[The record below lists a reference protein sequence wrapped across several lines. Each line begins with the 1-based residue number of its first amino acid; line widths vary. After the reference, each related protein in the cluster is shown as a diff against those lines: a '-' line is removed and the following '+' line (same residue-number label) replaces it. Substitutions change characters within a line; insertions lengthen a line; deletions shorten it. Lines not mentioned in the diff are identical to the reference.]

1 MKVIKINQIRAIKAS
16 LFVSCLLTFNS
27 LLGQNANE
35 KIDRL
40 KPNLKL
46 LEFVIKEKV
55 DSIRVVNGLQ
65 PFINDSILYTSSR
78 DHARY
83 LTKELNLSHYQL
95 GNKRKRTYH
104 ERAVKFGAENYYVSE
119 NLGQISIENGI
130 SYKVAASQIV
140 TSWSQSVG
148 SLVNIIAPS
157 HAIAG
162 IASWFEKEKGEIRI
176 SASFASVTSSYKPKH
191 NPAQFPYALKD
202 LKSAKASLNAPKP
215 QKRYEWGINPRP
227 ASEQLENYRKLQ
239 RQINTLGM
247 VIEND
252 SVFIIFNNP
261 RIIEKLFEASDDGV
275 ALELVSPSIYL
286 CENSSLAPIRRDEE
300 FTVKGNLLQPYYR
313 DYLLEGLAYLKR
325 KPKSWIKFVGK
336 LPSKTAETN
345 NINLVV
351 LKGKRIVDIISFN
364 RAPQKV
370 FDLALSFPP
379 VSDNVIDNEYFIPH
393 LRRDT
398 LKLRIFFDQNKA
410 NVAERVADS
419 ISRWVEGKQLQRAGV
434 FAYASVEGPQYN
446 NKDLV
451 ERRADEVIAYFS
463 PSDGRTIPIVKVTHE
478 NWDLFFN
485 QIQKSKYQFLKQM
498 DTLQIRN
505 YVNEKLNSRDLEP
518 LLARQRYVDMKLLAY
533 KVINDLTIDGLS
545 ISEYK
550 QHYNLLKREC
560 AKQPIP
566 CKTDIAI
573 NNRIEV
579 VQKFILSRSLQGRI
593 PWSKVEQLPINL
605 QELPFDINSEPLAK
619 LYYNKLRFELAYK
632 GRQFSHSDSLSI
644 LHEINRFPNTDPV
657 LVYNYFITLLKEDK
671 TDNPEPY
678 YSQRKLNEIKRLVTN
693 LEGTDF
699 DGPTLERLKLFYHF
713 KNAEKEYFVNQFGGE
728 DKEVLLSL
736 DFIFKYFKT
745 NAPTYDAAVD
755 IAQFFSAFQQF
766 DEAMALVEP
775 FAFGNN
781 YNKDALKLY
790 LAFYYANTRV
800 KQNTDFYQLLKDAGD
815 LLEPTEWCAL
825 FNGEYPINRQVFDHE
840 PLRIMYCKMCGK
852 EKN

>member
-1 MKVIKINQIRAIKAS
+1 M
-16 LFVSCLLTFNS
+16 
-27 LLGQNANE
+27 GQNASE
-35 KIDRL
+35 KIDRV
-40 KPNLKL
+40 KPNIKL
-46 LEFVIKEKV
+46 LEHLIKQKV
-55 DSIRVVNGLQ
+55 DSIRQENKLQ

-104 ERAVKFGAENYYVSE
+104 DRAVKFGAEDYYVSE
-119 NLGQISIENGI
+119 NLGQITIENGI
-130 SYKVAASQIV
+130 SYSQAAGQIV
-140 TSWSQSVG
+140 NAWGQSVG

-176 SASFASVTSSYKPKH
+176 SASFASVTRSYKPRH
-191 NPAQFPYALKD
+191 YPALFPYASKEL
-202 LKSAKASLNAPKP
+202 LKASLNAPKP
-215 QKRYEWGINPRP
+215 QKRYEWSINPRP
-227 ASEQLENYRKLQ
+227 GSKELENYRKLQ

-252 SVFIIFNNP
+252 SVFIVFNNP
-261 RIIEKLFEASDDGV
+261 RIIEKLFEATDDGV
-275 ALELVSPSIYL
+275 ALELVSTSIYL
-286 CENSSLAPIRRDEE
+286 CGNSSLTPIRRDEE

-313 DYLLEGLAYLKR
+313 DYLLEGLSDLKR

-336 LPSKTAETN
+336 LPSNAAATD

-370 FDLALSFPP
+370 FDLALSFPAAG
-379 VSDNVIDNEYFIPH
+379 DNVISNEYFIPH

-398 LKLRIFFDQNKA
+398 LKLRVFFDQNKA
-410 NVAERVADS
+410 NVAARVADS

-485 QIQKSKYQFLKQM
+485 QIQKSKFQFLTQM

-505 YVNEKLNSRDLEP
+505 YVNEKLNSRELEP
-518 LLARQRYVDMKLLAY
+518 LLARQRYVDLKLLAY

-545 ISEYK
+545 MSEYK
-550 QHYNLLKREC
+550 QHYNYLKHKC
-560 AKQPIP
+560 AKQSIP
-566 CKTDIAI
+566 CKADIVTT
-573 NNRIEV
+573 NRIEV
-579 VQKFILSRSLQGRI
+579 VQKFILSRSLQSRI

-605 QELPFDINSEPLAK
+605 HEFPFDINSEPLAK

-632 GRQFSHSDSLSI
+632 GRQFSHADSLKI
-644 LHEINRFPNTDPV
+644 LREINRFPNTDPV

-678 YSQRKLNEIKRLVTN
+678 YNQRKLNEIKRLIAN
-693 LEGTDF
+693 LQGTDF

-728 DKEVLLSL
+728 DKEVRISL
-736 DFIFKYFKT
+736 DFIFQYFKS
-745 NAPTYDAAVD
+745 NSPTLTTAID
-755 IAQFFSAFQQF
+755 ISQFFSAFQQF
-766 DEAMALVEP
+766 DEAMTLLEP
-775 FAFGNN
+775 YAFGKK
-781 YNKDALKLY
+781 YSKEALKFY
-790 LAFYYANTRV
+790 LAFHYANTRV

-815 LLEPTEWCAL
+815 LLTPAEWCGL
-825 FNGEYPINRQVFDHE
+825 FEGEYPINRQVFDHE
-840 PLRIMYCKMCGK
+840 PLRIMYCRMC
-852 EKN
+852 EKGY